1 MINVIQVIDYNI
13 IIILLVIPMYIY
25 QIQCTYH
32 VVMCTLKL
40 GMQTQSHPLEITLL
54 IL

>member
-1 MINVIQVIDYNI
+1 MIAMINVFQVID
-13 IIILLVIPMYIY
+13 ILLVIPMYIY

-40 GMQTQSHPLEITLL
+40 SMQTQSHPLEITLL
-54 IL
+54 IF